1 MIVNSID
8 QPIIRK
14 MAKKDERLQR
24 RKLQSSRAT
33 ALISITLV
41 LLMVGLLGL
50 IVLHAQKLS
59 EYVRENI
66 GFSIIMKENVR
77 EAGIVQL
84 QKTLDA
90 SSFVKS
96 TEYITPEQAA
106 EELQEE
112 LGEDFISFLGYNPL
126 LPSIELKLKAE
137 YTNID
142 SMEMIE
148 NELLAN
154 SDVKEI
160 YYQKDLVHLINK
172 NIRRI
177 GLVLLGFSA
186 LLLVIA
192 VALINNT
199 IRLSVYSKRFLIKT
213 MQLVGATGG
222 FIRRPFLWYAVM
234 QGLYAAFIA
243 IICLGLLLYFFQKEL
258 PELVNLQDPGL
269 ILSLFGL
276 VLLTG
281 IVLTYLST
289 WFAVKKY
296 LRAKADRL
304 YY

>member
-1 MIVNSID
+1 MS
-8 QPIIRK
+8 
-14 MAKKDERLQR
+14 KKDERYQR
-24 RKLQSSRAT
+24 RKLHSSRAT

-41 LLMVGLLGL
+41 LFMLGLLGL
-50 IVLHAQKLS
+50 IVLHAQKVS
-59 EYVRENI
+59 EYVKENI
-66 GFSIIMKENVR
+66 GFSIIMKEGVR

-84 QKTLDA
+84 QKTMDA
-90 SSFVKS
+90 SRYVKS

-106 EELQEE
+106 EELQED

-142 SMEMIE
+142 SLAVIE

-154 SDVKEI
+154 PDVKEI

-177 GLVLLGFSA
+177 SLVILAFSV

-199 IRLSVYSKRFLIKT
+199 IRLTIYSKRFIIKT

-222 FIRRPFLWYAVM
+222 FIRRPFLWIGVV
-234 QGLYAAFIA
+234 QGMYAAFIA
-243 IICLGLLLYFFQKEL
+243 IIFLGVILYFSQKEL
-258 PELVNLQDPGL
+258 PELVNLQDIAL
-269 ILSLFGL
+269 ILTLFGF
-276 VLLTG
+276 VFITG

-289 WFAVKKY
+289 WFAVKRY
-296 LRAKADRL
+296 LRAKADQL

>member
-1 MIVNSID
+1 MSK
-8 QPIIRK
+8 R
-14 MAKKDERLQR
+14 DERYQR
-24 RKLQSSRAT
+24 RKLQSSRLT

-41 LLMVGLLGL
+41 LFMLGLLGFV
-50 IVLHAQKLS
+50 VLHAQKLS

-84 QKTLDA
+84 QKELDA
-90 SSFVKS
+90 SPYVKS

-112 LGEDFISFLGYNPL
+112 LGEDFIGFLGYNPL
-126 LPSIELKLKAE
+126 LPSIELKLRAD
-137 YTNID
+137 YTTLD
-142 SMEMIE
+142 SLQRIE
-148 NELLAN
+148 TALLAN
-154 SDVKEI
+154 PDVKEV
-160 YYQKDLVHLINK
+160 YYQKDLVHLINR

-177 GLVLLGFSA
+177 GLVILGFSA

-199 IRLSVYSKRFLIKT
+199 IRLSVYSRRFIIKT

-222 FIRRPFLWYAVM
+222 FIRRPFVWRGVM
-234 QGLYAAFIA
+234 QGFFASFIA
-243 IICLGLLLYFFQKEL
+243 ILFLSLILYFSQREM
-258 PELVNLQDPGL
+258 PELVNLQDVGL
-269 ILSLFGL
+269 ILTLFLFVLITGI
-276 VLLTG
+276 LLTW
-281 IVLTYLST
+281 LST

-296 LRAKADRL
+296 LRAQADQL

>member
-1 MIVNSID
+1 MIVISID
-8 QPIIRK
+8 QQRSEK

-90 SSFVKS
+90 SRFVKS

-148 NELLAN
+148 NELLVN
-154 SDVKEI
+154 TDVKEI

-192 VALINNT
+192 IALINNT

-213 MQLVGATGG
+213 MQLVGATAG

-234 QGLYAAFIA
+234 QGLYASFIA
-243 IICLGLLLYFFQKEL
+243 IIFLGLLLYFFQKEL

>member
-1 MIVNSID
+1 M
-8 QPIIRK
+8 
-14 MAKKDERLQR
+14 L
-24 RKLQSSRAT
+24 
-33 ALISITLV
+33 
-41 LLMVGLLGL
+41 GLLGF

-90 SSFVKS
+90 TPYVKS

-106 EELQEE
+106 EELQED
-112 LGEDFISFLGYNPL
+112 LGEDFIGFLGYNPL
-126 LPSIELKLKAE
+126 LPSIELKLRAE
-137 YTNID
+137 YTTLD
-142 SMEMIE
+142 SLELIE
-148 NELLAN
+148 TQLLAN
-154 SDVKEI
+154 PDVKEI

-177 GLVLLGFSA
+177 GLVILGFSA

-192 VALINNT
+192 IALINNT
-199 IRLSVYSKRFLIKT
+199 IRLSVYSKRFIIKT
-213 MQLVGATGG
+213 MQLVGATSS
-222 FIRRPFLWYAVM
+222 FIRRPFLWRGVM
-234 QGLYAAFIA
+234 QGLFASFVA
-243 IICLGLLLYFFQKEL
+243 ILFLGLILYFSQKEL
-258 PELVNLQDPGL
+258 PELVNLQDIGL
-269 ILSLFGL
+269 ILTLFAFVML
-276 VLLTG
+276 AG

-296 LRAKADRL
+296 LLAKADQL

>member
-1 MIVNSID
+1 
-8 QPIIRK
+8 

-90 SSFVKS
+90 SRFVKS

>member
-1 MIVNSID
+1 
-8 QPIIRK
+8 

-90 SSFVKS
+90 SRFVKS

-154 SDVKEI
+154 TDVKEI

>member
-1 MIVNSID
+1 MIVISID
-8 QPIIRK
+8 QPRIKK

-90 SSFVKS
+90 SRFVKS

-154 SDVKEI
+154 TDVKEI

-199 IRLSVYSKRFLIKT
+199 IRLLVYSKRFLIKT

-243 IICLGLLLYFFQKEL
+243 IIFLGLLLYFFQKEL

>member
-1 MIVNSID
+1 MSK
-8 QPIIRK
+8 R
-14 MAKKDERLQR
+14 DERYQR

-41 LLMVGLLGL
+41 LLMVGFLGL

-84 QKTLDA
+84 QKTMDA
-90 SSFVKS
+90 SRFVKS

-142 SMEMIE
+142 SLEMIE

-154 SDVKEI
+154 TNVKEI

-177 GLVLLGFSA
+177 SLVILGFSV

-192 VALINNT
+192 IALINNT

-222 FIRRPFLWYAVM
+222 FIRRPFLWYGVM

-243 IICLGLLLYFFQKEL
+243 IILLGLLLYFSRKEL
-258 PELVNLQDPGL
+258 PELVNLQDLGL
-269 ILSLFGL
+269 ILTLFGL

-281 IVLTYLST
+281 ILLTYLST

-296 LRAKADRL
+296 LRAKVDRL

>member
-1 MIVNSID
+1 MSK
-8 QPIIRK
+8 R
-14 MAKKDERLQR
+14 DERYQR

-41 LLMVGLLGL
+41 LFMLGTLGL
-50 IVLHAQKLS
+50 VVLHAQKLS

-66 GFSIIMKENVR
+66 GFSIIMKEGVR

-90 SSFVKS
+90 SPYVKS

-106 EELQEE
+106 EELQED

-142 SMEMIE
+142 SLTVIE
-148 NELLAN
+148 NELLAV
-154 SDVKEI
+154 SGVKEI

-172 NIRRI
+172 NIRLFSLLI
-177 GLVLLGFSA
+177 LGFSA

-192 VALINNT
+192 IALINNT
-199 IRLSVYSKRFLIKT
+199 IRLSVYSKRFIIKT

-222 FIRRPFLWYAVM
+222 FIRRPFLWSGVI
-234 QGLYAAFIA
+234 QGMYAAFIA
-243 IICLGLLLYFFQKEL
+243 IIFLGVILYFSQKEL
-258 PELVNLQDPGL
+258 PELVNLQD
-269 ILSLFGL
+269 LSLIITLFCFVMITG
-276 VLLTG
+276 VL
-281 IVLTYLST
+281 LTYLST

-296 LRAKADRL
+296 LRAKADQL

>member
-1 MIVNSID
+1 
-8 QPIIRK
+8 

-90 SSFVKS
+90 SRFVKS

-154 SDVKEI
+154 TDVKEI

-258 PELVNLQDPGL
+258 PELVNLQDSGL

>member
-1 MIVNSID
+1 
-8 QPIIRK
+8 

-90 SSFVKS
+90 SRFVKS

-154 SDVKEI
+154 TDVKEI

-243 IICLGLLLYFFQKEL
+243 IIFLGLLLYFFQKEL

>member
-1 MIVNSID
+1 MSK
-8 QPIIRK
+8 R
-14 MAKKDERLQR
+14 DETYQR

-59 EYVRENI
+59 DYVRENI

-90 SSFVKS
+90 SRFVKS

-112 LGEDFISFLGYNPL
+112 LGEDFIGFLGYNPL
-126 LPSIELKLKAE
+126 LPSIELKLRAD

-142 SMEMIE
+142 SLEMIE
-148 NELLAN
+148 SELLAN
-154 SDVKEI
+154 PDVKEI
-160 YYQKDLVHLINK
+160 YYQKDLVHLINR

-177 GLVLLGFSA
+177 SLVILGFSV

-192 VALINNT
+192 IALINNT
-199 IRLSVYSKRFLIKT
+199 IRLSVYSKRFIIRT

-222 FIRRPFLWYAVM
+222 FIRRPFLWTVCCRAYM
-234 QGLYAAFIA
+234 RP
-243 IICLGLLLYFFQKEL
+243 LLQLFF
-258 PELVNLQDPGL
+258 
-269 ILSLFGL
+269 SA
-276 VLLTG
+276 
-281 IVLTYLST
+281 Y
-289 WFAVKKY
+289 WFTSPKKNC
-296 LRAKADRL
+296 RNW
-304 YY
+304 

>member
-1 MIVNSID
+1 MTK
-8 QPIIRK
+8 R
-14 MAKKDERLQR
+14 DERYQR
-24 RKLQSSRAT
+24 RKLQSSRVT

-41 LLMVGLLGL
+41 LFMVGLLGL
-50 IVLHAQKLS
+50 VVLHTQKLS

-90 SSFVKS
+90 TNYVKS

-112 LGEDFISFLGYNPL
+112 LGEDFIGFLGYNPL

-142 SMEMIE
+142 SLNMIE
-148 NELLAN
+148 SSIIAN
-154 SDVKEI
+154 PDVKEI
-160 YYQKDLVHLINK
+160 YYQKNLVHLINK

-177 GLVLLGFSA
+177 GLVILGFST
-186 LLLVIA
+186 LLLIIA

-199 IRLSVYSKRFLIKT
+199 IRLSVYSKRFIIRT
-213 MQLVGATGG
+213 QQLVGATGS
-222 FIRRPFLWYAVM
+222 FIRKPFLWSGVL
-234 QGLYAAFIA
+234 QGIFAAFIA
-243 IICLGLLLYFFQKEL
+243 IIFLGVLLYLSRQEV
-258 PELVNLQDPGL
+258 PELVNLQDLTL
-269 ILSLFGL
+269 IGTLFGL
-276 VLLTG
+276 VVVTG

-296 LRAKADRL
+296 LRAHTDRL

>member
-1 MIVNSID
+1 MIVISID
-8 QPIIRK
+8 QPRIIK

-90 SSFVKS
+90 SRFVKS

-148 NELLAN
+148 NELLADT
-154 SDVKEI
+154 DVKEI

-243 IICLGLLLYFFQKEL
+243 IIFLGLLLYFFQKEL

>member
-1 MIVNSID
+1 MSK
-8 QPIIRK
+8 R
-14 MAKKDERLQR
+14 DERYQR

-41 LLMVGLLGL
+41 LLMVGFLGL

-84 QKTLDA
+84 QKTMDA
-90 SSFVKS
+90 SRFVKS

-142 SMEMIE
+142 SLEMIE

-154 SDVKEI
+154 TNVKEI

-177 GLVLLGFSA
+177 SLVVLGFSV

-192 VALINNT
+192 IALINNT

-222 FIRRPFLWYAVM
+222 FIRRPFLWYGVM

-243 IICLGLLLYFFQKEL
+243 IIFLGLLLYFSREEL
-258 PELVNLQDPGL
+258 PELVNLQDLGL

-296 LRAKADRL
+296 LRAKVDRL

>member
-1 MIVNSID
+1 MSK
-8 QPIIRK
+8 R
-14 MAKKDERLQR
+14 DERYQR

-41 LLMVGLLGL
+41 LFMLGTLGL
-50 IVLHAQKLS
+50 VVLHAQKLS

-66 GFSIIMKENVR
+66 GFSIIMKEGVR

-90 SSFVKS
+90 SPYVKS

-106 EELQEE
+106 EELQED

-142 SMEMIE
+142 SLTVIE
-148 NELLAN
+148 NELLAV
-154 SDVKEI
+154 SGVKEI

-172 NIRRI
+172 NIRLFSLLI
-177 GLVLLGFSA
+177 LGFSA

-192 VALINNT
+192 IALINNT
-199 IRLSVYSKRFLIKT
+199 IRLSVYSKRFIIKT

-222 FIRRPFLWYAVM
+222 FIRRPFLWSGVIQGMYAS
-234 QGLYAAFIA
+234 FIA
-243 IICLGLLLYFFQKEL
+243 IIFLGVILYFSQKEL
-258 PELVNLQDPGL
+258 PELVNLQD
-269 ILSLFGL
+269 LSLIITLFFF
-276 VLLTG
+276 VLITG
-281 IVLTYLST
+281 VLLTYLST

-296 LRAKADRL
+296 LRAKADQL

>member
-1 MIVNSID
+1 MIVISID
-8 QPIIRK
+8 QPRIKK

-90 SSFVKS
+90 SRFVKS

-148 NELLAN
+148 NELLADT
-154 SDVKEI
+154 DVKEI

-177 GLVLLGFSA
+177 GLVLLGFSV

-243 IICLGLLLYFFQKEL
+243 IIFLGLLLYFFQKEL

>member
-1 MIVNSID
+1 MSK
-8 QPIIRK
+8 R
-14 MAKKDERLQR
+14 DERYQR

-33 ALISITLV
+33 ALICITLV
-41 LLMVGLLGL
+41 LFMLGLLGF

-84 QKTLDA
+84 QKVLDA
-90 SSFVKS
+90 SPFVKS

-106 EELQEE
+106 EELQED
-112 LGEDFISFLGYNPL
+112 LGEDFIGFLGYNPL

-137 YTNID
+137 YTTLD
-142 SMEMIE
+142 SLQIIE
-148 NELLAN
+148 SELLAN
-154 SDVKEI
+154 PDVKEV
-160 YYQKDLVHLINK
+160 YYQKDLVHLINR

-177 GLVLLGFSA
+177 GLVILGFSA

-192 VALINNT
+192 IALINNT
-199 IRLSVYSKRFLIKT
+199 IRLTVYSKRFIIKT

-222 FIRRPFLWYAVM
+222 FIRRPFVWKGVM
-234 QGLYAAFIA
+234 QGLYASFIA
-243 IICLGLLLYFFQKEL
+243 IIFLGLILYFSQKEM
-258 PELVNLQDPGL
+258 PELVNLQDIGL
-269 ILSLFGL
+269 ILTLFFF

-296 LRAKADRL
+296 LRAQADQL

>member
-1 MIVNSID
+1 MIVISID
-8 QPIIRK
+8 QPRIIK

-90 SSFVKS
+90 SRFVKS

-154 SDVKEI
+154 TDVKEI

-243 IICLGLLLYFFQKEL
+243 IIFLGLLLYFFQKEL

>member
-90 SSFVKS
+90 SRFVKS

-154 SDVKEI
+154 TDVKEI

-177 GLVLLGFSA
+177 GLFLLGFSA

>member
-1 MIVNSID
+1 MS
-8 QPIIRK
+8 
-14 MAKKDERLQR
+14 KKDERYQR
-24 RKLQSSRAT
+24 RKLQSSKAT

-41 LLMVGLLGL
+41 LFMLGLLGFM
-50 IVLHAQKLS
+50 ILHAQKLS

-90 SSFVKS
+90 TVFVKS

-106 EELQEE
+106 EELQED
-112 LGEDFISFLGYNPL
+112 LGEDFIGFLGYNPL

-137 YTNID
+137 YTNLD
-142 SMEMIE
+142 SLAVIE
-148 NELLAN
+148 SELLAN
-154 SDVKEI
+154 PDVKEI
-160 YYQKDLVHLINK
+160 YYQKDLVHLINR

-177 GLVLLGFSA
+177 GLVILGFSA

-192 VALINNT
+192 IALINNT
-199 IRLSVYSKRFLIKT
+199 IRLSVYSKRFIIKT

-222 FIRRPFLWYAVM
+222 FIRRPFLL
-234 QGLYAAFIA
+234 QGVVQGSLAAFIA
-243 IICLGLLLYFFQKEL
+243 IIFLGLILYFSQKEL
-258 PELVNLQDPGL
+258 PELVNLQDIGL
-269 ILSLFGL
+269 ILTLFIFVL
-276 VLLTG
+276 VTG

-296 LRAKADRL
+296 LMAQADQL